1 MMETVNRS
9 KASSSGTK
17 PLTRLVA
24 GVVLAASLAAPSRA
38 GQASGSF
45 NVSITF
51 VPATT
56 SCSAAV
62 NGGVPLVS
70 CAPVATLAS
79 SGSATATA
87 PPTATAN
94 ATATATTAAT
104 TSAVVQDGL
113 RFRLPDTR
121 VRLVGAPVGVR
132 EEDASAWGEYSSRLI
147 ASGGIEYL
155 EMTVTW

>member
-1 MMETVNRS
+1 MMETVNRIT
-9 KASSSGTK
+9 ASPFGGT
-17 PLTRLVA
+17 PFSRVLA
-24 GVVLAASLAAPSRA
+24 GLVLAASLGTPALA

-51 VPATT
+51 VPAST

-62 NGGVPLVS
+62 NGGAPLVS
-70 CAPVATLAS
+70 CGPVAVALPSAAAPAAVPAPAS
-79 SGSATATA
+79 A
-87 PPTATAN
+87 PAPASIGGA
-94 ATATATTAAT
+94 
-104 TSAVVQDGL
+104 QDGL

-121 VRLVGAPVGVR
+121 VRLSGSPVDVR
-132 EEDASAWGEYSSRLI
+132 DESASAWGEYSSRII